1 MTTEQIRDVL
11 AEHAIIPLAIE
22 PVPIFDVS
30 VIPPLILGST
40 WNIELILPD
49 LERAMAI
56 LGELDGTEHLSFCA
70 TEEVF
75 TPWMAK
81 AQLN

>member
-1 MTTEQIRDVL
+1 MTADQIRDIL
-11 AEHAIIPLAIE
+11 AAHAIIPLVIE
-22 PVPIFDVS
+22 PVTIFDVS

-40 WNIELILPD
+40 WSIELILPD
-49 LERAMAI
+49 LERAMEI
-56 LGELDGTEHLSFCA
+56 LGELDGTEHLSFWA

-81 AQLN
+81 AHLN